1 MIIHS
6 KAAKDLSM
14 EAAFQFIS
22 SSSSQSHNSCLW
34 ENLLLVKRT
43 WNLFSYLKMCLNI
56 DLLVKMSVHIYK
68 KSHFSASKWLW
79 MVPWLLL
86 AYWLSFTSENNILSS
101 CALKIDA
108 TELYEKLPASKTGAA
123 FQIKILRVDFSH
135 VYTVSLHLF
144 PQ

>member
-1 MIIHS
+1 MIIQS
-6 KAAKDLSM
+6 KATK
-14 EAAFQFIS
+14 EPITEGAFQFIS
-22 SSSSQSHNSCLW
+22 SSSSQSYNSCFR

-56 DLLVKMSVHIYK
+56 DLLMKMSVHIYK
-68 KSHFSASKWLW
+68 KVTFLLQNDYEWSHDYC
-79 MVPWLLL
+79 LLPD
-86 AYWLSFTSENNILSS
+86 SFTSENLMLSI

-108 TELYEKLPASKTGAA
+108 TELYEKLLASKTGAA

-135 VYTVSLHLF
+135 IYTVSLHLF